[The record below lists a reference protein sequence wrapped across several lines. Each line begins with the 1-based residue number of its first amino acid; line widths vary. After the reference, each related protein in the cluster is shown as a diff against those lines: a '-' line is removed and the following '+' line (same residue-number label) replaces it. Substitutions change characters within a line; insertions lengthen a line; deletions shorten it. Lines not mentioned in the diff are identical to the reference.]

1 MMACIASFFTVALGF
16 IAQMDSLGNCET
28 HTLENA
34 TPISIAGGGWEI
46 SFWEECMFMNAK

>member
-34 TPISIAGGGWEI
+34 TPISIAGGGGKLA
-46 SFWEECMFMNAK
+46 SGKNVCS